1 MGKSTNYEK
10 KYSKEWEKEEIIKG
24 WICRA
29 PGDIKW
35 NKTNYL
41 SQFSQNRWGGGKA
54 GKCQWSA
61 FFGDFTIG
69 DVEIKYNFGQRTSPD
84 FTIVSNLLGVIK
96 PVNKRLGLTRR
107 NLTYFLCQC
116 FSCNFC
122 PPATLKTPSRFLFRW
137 NSWTAFY
144 KKKITVIRHYNLWN
158 FF

>member
-1 MGKSTNYEK
+1 MGKSTKYKK
-10 KYSKEWEKEEIIKG
+10 KYSKKREKEEIIKG

-29 PGDIKW
+29 PGDIEW

-41 SQFSQNRWGGGKA
+41 SQFSQDRWSGGKA
-54 GKCQWSA
+54 GKCQWSD
-61 FFGDFTIG
+61 FFDDFA
-69 DVEIKYNFGQRTSPD
+69 
-84 FTIVSNLLGVIK
+84 IVYNLLGVIK
-96 PVNKRLGLTRR
+96 PVNKRLGITKR

-144 KKKITVIRHYNLWN
+144 KNKITVIRHYNLWN
-158 FF
+158 CV